1 MLLQDIRCDDEKPSD
16 HDWVLVH
23 YYLSVHT
30 WDVDDDQGSAERR
43 YDSALDLEVHSHLD
57 CVLLSLRSSP
67 FSPTAP
73 IDTHR
78 RIQLVCICP
87 AQDSGDRVY
96 KHFPHVWWVWE
107 LS

>member
-43 YDSALDLEVHSHLD
+43 YDSALDLEG
-57 CVLLSLRSSP
+57 P
-67 FSPTAP
+67 FSFGLRPSFTAIVP
-73 IDTHR
+73 
-78 RIQLVCICP
+78 V
-87 AQDSGDRVY
+87 
-96 KHFPHVWWVWE
+96 
-107 LS
+107 